1 MIPSRL
7 RIVAYP
13 IFDYIIYRASFFPI
27 YEVSGLCLKF
37 EKIYINPLWVQLI

>member
-7 RIVAYP
+7 RFVAYP
-13 IFDYIIYRASFFPI
+13 LLDYITYKTSFFPI

-37 EKIYINPLWVQLI
+37 EKIYINHLNTN

>member
-13 IFDYIIYRASFFPI
+13 IFDYIAYIASFFPI

-37 EKIYINPLWVQLI
+37 EKIYINPL